1 MINYKEALDGEISTE
16 LEVLESMET
25 NSEDYK
31 IMIEGLTR
39 LIDRSME
46 LEKIEISK
54 AQEAEKIKFEGEKIK
69 NEGEKIK
76 LETKKIKFEAEQAKT
91 NKIFQWIGYGISA
104 AGIVIPV
111 AVTIWG
117 TKVTLNFEKE
127 GTVTTMM
134 GRGFI
139 NKLLPKK

>member
-31 IMIEGLTR
+31 IMVEGLTK

-46 LEKIEISK
+46 LEKIEIGK
-54 AQEAEKIKFEGEKIK
+54 AQEA
-69 NEGEKIK
+69 
-76 LETKKIKFEAEQAKT
+76 KKIKFEAQQAKT
-91 NKIFQWIGYGISA
+91 NKIFQWVGYGISA

>member
-31 IMIEGLTR
+31 IMVEGLTK

-54 AQEAEKIKFEGEKIK
+54 AQEAEKIKNEAEKM
-69 NEGEKIK
+69 
-76 LETKKIKFEAEQAKT
+76 KFEAEQAKT

-104 AGIVIPV
+104 AGIIIPV

>member
-31 IMIEGLTR
+31 IMVEGLTK

-54 AQEAEKIKFEGEKIK
+54 AQEAEKIK
-69 NEGEKIK
+69 NEGE
-76 LETKKIKFEAEQAKT
+76 KIKFEAEQAKT

>member
-31 IMIEGLTR
+31 IMVEGLTK

-46 LEKIEISK
+46 LEKIETSK
-54 AQEAEKIKFEGEKIK
+54 AQEAEKIKNEAEKM
-69 NEGEKIK
+69 
-76 LETKKIKFEAEQAKT
+76 KFEAEQAKT

>member
-31 IMIEGLTR
+31 IMVEGLTK

-46 LEKIEISK
+46 LEKIEIGK
-54 AQEAEKIKFEGEKIK
+54 AQEA
-69 NEGEKIK
+69 EKIK
-76 LETKKIKFEAEQAKT
+76 LETKKIKFEAQQAKT
-91 NKIFQWIGYGISA
+91 NKIFQWVGYGISA

-139 NKLLPKK
+139 NNINKLLPKK

>member
-16 LEVLESMET
+16 LEVLDSMET

-31 IMIEGLTR
+31 IMVEGLTK
-39 LIDRSME
+39 LIDKSME

-54 AQEAEKIKFEGEKIK
+54 AQEAEKIK

-76 LETKKIKFEAEQAKT
+76 LETEKIKFEAEQAKT

-127 GTVTTMM
+127 GTVTTIM

>member
-1 MINYKEALDGEISTE
+1 MINYKEALDEEISTE

-31 IMIEGLTR
+31 IMVEGLTK

-54 AQEAEKIKFEGEKIK
+54 AQEAEKIKNEAEKM
-69 NEGEKIK
+69 
-76 LETKKIKFEAEQAKT
+76 KFEAEQAKT

>member
-1 MINYKEALDGEISTE
+1 MINYKKALDGEISTE

-31 IMIEGLTR
+31 IMVEGLTK

-54 AQEAEKIKFEGEKIK
+54 AQEAEKIKNEAEKM
-69 NEGEKIK
+69 
-76 LETKKIKFEAEQAKT
+76 KFEAEQAKT

>member
-31 IMIEGLTR
+31 IMVEGLTK

-54 AQEAEKIKFEGEKIK
+54 AQEAEKIKNEAEKM
-69 NEGEKIK
+69 
-76 LETKKIKFEAEQAKT
+76 KFEAEQAKT

-111 AVTIWG
+111 AATIWG

>member
-16 LEVLESMET
+16 LEVLDSMET

-31 IMIEGLTR
+31 IMVEGLTK

-54 AQEAEKIKFEGEKIK
+54 AQEAEKIK

-76 LETKKIKFEAEQAKT
+76 LETEKIKFEAEQAKT

>member
-31 IMIEGLTR
+31 IMVEGLTK

-46 LEKIEISK
+46 LEKIEIGK
-54 AQEAEKIKFEGEKIK
+54 AQEA
-69 NEGEKIK
+69 EKIK
-76 LETKKIKFEAEQAKT
+76 LETKKIKFEAQQAKT
-91 NKIFQWIGYGISA
+91 NKIFQWVGYGISA

>member
-31 IMIEGLTR
+31 IMVEGLTK

-54 AQEAEKIKFEGEKIK
+54 AQEAEKIKNEAEKM
-69 NEGEKIK
+69 
-76 LETKKIKFEAEQAKT
+76 KFEAEQAKT

>member
-31 IMIEGLTR
+31 IMVEGLTK

-54 AQEAEKIKFEGEKIK
+54 AQEAEKIK

-76 LETKKIKFEAEQAKT
+76 LETKKIKFEAEEAKT

>member
-31 IMIEGLTR
+31 IMVEGLTK

-54 AQEAEKIKFEGEKIK
+54 AQEAEKIK
-69 NEGEKIK
+69 NEAE
-76 LETKKIKFEAEQAKT
+76 KIKFEAEQAKT

>member
-31 IMIEGLTR
+31 IMVEGLTK

-46 LEKIEISK
+46 LEKIENSK
-54 AQEAEKIKFEGEKIK
+54 AQEAEKIKNEAEKM
-69 NEGEKIK
+69 
-76 LETKKIKFEAEQAKT
+76 KFEAEQAKT

>member
-31 IMIEGLTR
+31 IMVEGLTK

-54 AQEAEKIKFEGEKIK
+54 AQEAEKM
-69 NEGEKIK
+69 
-76 LETKKIKFEAEQAKT
+76 KFEAEQAKT

>member
-31 IMIEGLTR
+31 IMVEGLTK

-54 AQEAEKIKFEGEKIK
+54 AQEAEKIKNEAEKM
-69 NEGEKIK
+69 
-76 LETKKIKFEAEQAKT
+76 KFEAEQAKT

-127 GTVTTMM
+127 GTVTTML

>member
-31 IMIEGLTR
+31 IMVEGLTK

-54 AQEAEKIKFEGEKIK
+54 AQEAEKIK
-69 NEGEKIK
+69 NEAE
-76 LETKKIKFEAEQAKT
+76 KIKFEAEQAKT

-104 AGIVIPV
+104 AGILIPV

>member
-31 IMIEGLTR
+31 IMVEGLTK

-54 AQEAEKIKFEGEKIK
+54 AQEAEKIKNEAEKM
-69 NEGEKIK
+69 KI
-76 LETKKIKFEAEQAKT
+76 EAEQAKT

>member
-31 IMIEGLTR
+31 IMVEGLTK
-39 LIDRSME
+39 LIDRSIE

-54 AQEAEKIKFEGEKIK
+54 AQEAEKIK
-69 NEGEKIK
+69 NEAE
-76 LETKKIKFEAEQAKT
+76 KIKFEAEQAKT

>member
-1 MINYKEALDGEISTE
+1 MTNYKEALDGEISTE

-31 IMIEGLTR
+31 IMVEGLTK

-54 AQEAEKIKFEGEKIK
+54 AQEAEKIKNEAEKM
-69 NEGEKIK
+69 
-76 LETKKIKFEAEQAKT
+76 KFEAEQAKT

-139 NKLLPKK
+139 NKLLPKR

>member
-31 IMIEGLTR
+31 IMVEGLTK

-54 AQEAEKIKFEGEKIK
+54 AQEAEKIKNEAEKM
-69 NEGEKIK
+69 
-76 LETKKIKFEAEQAKT
+76 KFEAEQAKT
-91 NKIFQWIGYGISA
+91 NKIFQLIGYGISA

>member
-16 LEVLESMET
+16 LEVLETMET

-31 IMIEGLTR
+31 IMVEGLTK

-54 AQEAEKIKFEGEKIK
+54 AQEAEKIKNEAEKM
-69 NEGEKIK
+69 
-76 LETKKIKFEAEQAKT
+76 KFEAEQAKT

>member
-31 IMIEGLTR
+31 IMVEGLTK

-54 AQEAEKIKFEGEKIK
+54 AQEAEKIKNEAEKM
-69 NEGEKIK
+69 
-76 LETKKIKFEAEQAKT
+76 KFEAEQVKT

>member
-31 IMIEGLTR
+31 IMVEGLTK

-54 AQEAEKIKFEGEKIK
+54 AQEAEKIK
-69 NEGEKIK
+69 NEAE
-76 LETKKIKFEAEQAKT
+76 KIKFEAEQAKT

-127 GTVTTMM
+127 GTVTTIM

>member
-31 IMIEGLTR
+31 IMVEGLTK

-54 AQEAEKIKFEGEKIK
+54 AQEAEKIK

>member
-31 IMIEGLTR
+31 IMVEGLTK

-54 AQEAEKIKFEGEKIK
+54 AQEAE
-69 NEGEKIK
+69 
-76 LETKKIKFEAEQAKT
+76 KIKFEAEQAKT

>member
-31 IMIEGLTR
+31 IMVEGLTK

-54 AQEAEKIKFEGEKIK
+54 AQEAEKIK
-69 NEGEKIK
+69 NEAE
-76 LETKKIKFEAEQAKT
+76 KIKFEAEQAKT
-91 NKIFQWIGYGISA
+91 NKIFQLIGYGISA

>member
-31 IMIEGLTR
+31 IMVEGLTK

-54 AQEAEKIKFEGEKIK
+54 AQEAEKIKNEAEKM
-69 NEGEKIK
+69 
-76 LETKKIKFEAEQAKT
+76 KFEAEQAKT

-134 GRGFI
+134 GRGFV

>member
-31 IMIEGLTR
+31 IMVEGLTK

-54 AQEAEKIKFEGEKIK
+54 AQEAEKIK
-69 NEGEKIK
+69 NEA
-76 LETKKIKFEAEQAKT
+76 KKMKFEAGQAKT

-127 GTVTTMM
+127 GTITTMM

-139 NKLLPKK
+139 NRLLPKK

>member
-16 LEVLESMET
+16 LEVLDSMET

-31 IMIEGLTR
+31 IMVEGLTR

-54 AQEAEKIKFEGEKIK
+54 AQEAEKIK

>member
-31 IMIEGLTR
+31 IMVEGLTK

-54 AQEAEKIKFEGEKIK
+54 AQEAEKIKNEAEKM
-69 NEGEKIK
+69 
-76 LETKKIKFEAEQAKT
+76 KFEAEHANT

-104 AGIVIPV
+104 AGIVTPV

-139 NKLLPKK
+139 NKLLTKK

>member
-31 IMIEGLTR
+31 IMVEGLTR

-54 AQEAEKIKFEGEKIK
+54 AQEAEKIK

>member
-1 MINYKEALDGEISTE
+1 MINYKKALDGEISTE

-31 IMIEGLTR
+31 IMVEGLTK

-54 AQEAEKIKFEGEKIK
+54 AQEAEKIK
-69 NEGEKIK
+69 NEAE
-76 LETKKIKFEAEQAKT
+76 KIKFEAEQAKT

>member
-16 LEVLESMET
+16 LEVLDSMET

-31 IMIEGLTR
+31 IMVEGLTK

-54 AQEAEKIKFEGEKIK
+54 AQEAEKM
-69 NEGEKIK
+69 
-76 LETKKIKFEAEQAKT
+76 KFEAEQAKT

>member
-31 IMIEGLTR
+31 IMVEGLTK

-46 LEKIEISK
+46 LEKIENSK
-54 AQEAEKIKFEGEKIK
+54 AQEAEKIKNEAEKM
-69 NEGEKIK
+69 
-76 LETKKIKFEAEQAKT
+76 KFEAERAKT

>member
-31 IMIEGLTR
+31 IMVEGLTK

-54 AQEAEKIKFEGEKIK
+54 AQEAEKIKNEAEKM
-69 NEGEKIK
+69 
-76 LETKKIKFEAEQAKT
+76 KFEAEQAKT

-139 NKLLPKK
+139 NKLFPKK

>member
-31 IMIEGLTR
+31 IMVEGLTK

-54 AQEAEKIKFEGEKIK
+54 AQEAEKIKNEAEKM
-69 NEGEKIK
+69 
-76 LETKKIKFEAEQAKT
+76 KFEAEQAKT
-91 NKIFQWIGYGISA
+91 NKIFQWIGYGISV

>member
-31 IMIEGLTR
+31 IMVEGLTK

-54 AQEAEKIKFEGEKIK
+54 AQEAEKIK
-69 NEGEKIK
+69 NEA
-76 LETKKIKFEAEQAKT
+76 KKMKFEAEQAKT